1 MTNSLLKISRALKS
15 AAKIAL
21 FTHIS
26 PDGDA
31 LGSALALKI
40 ALDQMGKECS
50 LFCED
55 KAPEKYSFMPC
66 AEKIITT
73 PGNAANFDMAI
84 SVDAADQFRLGI
96 HKDFFLSFENSACL
110 DHHGTNSGFAKLNYI
125 DATKAS
131 SAELVLRLLDQLKA
145 SLTDEIRL
153 CLFIGVSTDTFHF
166 SFNNT
171 TGETLAAAS
180 RMVYPGMD
188 MDSLTGRVYRFR
200 PLKKT
205 KLMGQVLS
213 SIKEYCEG
221 KIITMTSTDQ
231 QRRECGAL
239 DEDYEGIINYGIESI
254 GVKIAILARAID
266 SGGHIKMSFRSK
278 GDLDVGELA
287 AMFGGGGHKN
297 ASGCTIFGAD
307 IDEITHAVAEKAKGL
322 LK

>member
-21 FTHIS
+21 FTHLS

-40 ALDQMGKECS
+40 ALDNMGKECS

-55 KAPEKYSFMPC
+55 PAPEKYSFMPL
-66 AEKIITT
+66 AEKIITA
-73 PGNAANFDMAI
+73 PGKAADFDMAV
-84 SVDAADQFRLGI
+84 SVDAADEFRLGTQ
-96 HKDFFLSFENSACL
+96 KDFFMSFENSACL
-110 DHHGTNSGFAKLNYI
+110 DHHGTNTGFAKLNYI
-125 DATKAS
+125 DSTKAS
-131 SAELVLRLLDQLKA
+131 SAELVLRLLDQLKV
-145 SLTDEIRL
+145 SLTDDIRL

-171 TGETLAAAS
+171 TSETLAAAA

-213 SIKEYCEG
+213 SIKEYCGG
-221 KIITMTSTDQ
+221 KIITMTSTDE

-239 DEDYEGIINYGIESI
+239 DEDYEGIINYGIEST

-266 SGGHIKMSFRSK
+266 SGNIKMSFRSK
-278 GDLDVGELA
+278 GELDVGELA

-297 ASGCTIFGAD
+297 ASGCTVAGAD
-307 IDEITHAVAEKAKGL
+307 IDEIAQTVAEKAKGL